1 MIMETEHM
9 NDITDL
15 LPDNLESEPLYSI
28 KFSISAQAFYDA
40 RYPTLPADAVEVS
53 DEEHMRLI
61 TGMNDGERRVYV
73 GFDGQF
79 ALSDRKPSQLHTW
92 DEDNNEW
99 HISDED
105 AAGIRTVDAERK
117 KSELRTTAD
126 AEISWRQD
134 AVDAGIATEGEETA
148 LAAWKKYRVL
158 LMRVDISADEIAWP
172 ELPA

>member
-1 MIMETEHM
+1 METEHM

-15 LPDNLESEPLYSI
+15 LPDNLESDPLYSI
-28 KFSISAQAFYDA
+28 KFSISAQAFYDT
-40 RYPTLPADAVEVS
+40 RYPSPPVDAVEVS
-53 DEEHMRLI
+53 GEDHTRLI
-61 TGMNDGERRVYV
+61 AGMNDGERRVYV

-92 DEDNNEW
+92 DADNDEW
-99 HISDED
+99 RISDED

-134 AVDAGIATEGEETA
+134 AVDAGIATEGEEAA

-158 LMRVDISADEIAWP
+158 LMRVDINANDIVWP
-172 ELPA
+172 DVPMIQ

>member
-1 MIMETEHM
+1 MS
-9 NDITDL
+9 DITDL

-40 RYPTLPADAVEVS
+40 RYPTPPADAVEVS

-79 ALSDRKPSQLHTW
+79 ALSDRKPSQLHAW

-99 HISDED
+99 RISDED
-105 AAGIRTVDAERK
+105 AARIHSDDSEREKSALRARAE
-117 KSELRTTAD
+117 T
-126 AEISWRQD
+126 EIGWRQD
-134 AVDAGIATEGEETA
+134 AVDADIATDEEKAA

-158 LMRVDISADEIAWP
+158 LMRVDTSADEIAWP

>member
-1 MIMETEHM
+1 M

-15 LPDNLESEPLYSI
+15 LPDNLESDPLYSI
-28 KFSISAQAFYDA
+28 KFSISAQAFYDT
-40 RYPTLPADAVEVS
+40 RYPSPPVDAVEVS
-53 DEEHMRLI
+53 GEDHTRLI
-61 TGMNDGERRVYV
+61 AGMNDGERRVYV

-92 DEDNNEW
+92 DADNDEW
-99 HISDED
+99 RISDED

-134 AVDAGIATEGEETA
+134 AVDAGIATEGEEAA

-158 LMRVDISADEIAWP
+158 LMRVDINANDIVWP
-172 ELPA
+172 DVPMIQ

>member
-1 MIMETEHM
+1 M

-15 LPDNLESEPLYSI
+15 LPDNFESDPLNSI

-40 RYPTLPADAVEVS
+40 RYPSPPVDAVEVS

-61 TGMNDGERRVYV
+61 AGMNDGERRVYV

-79 ALSDRKPSQLHTW
+79 ALSERKPSYLHMW
-92 DEDNNEW
+92 NEEECCW
-99 HISDED
+99 YLTDYD
-105 AAGIRTVDAERK
+105 AAAARVVDAERI
-117 KSELRTTAD
+117 KSEFRAKAD

-134 AVDAGIATEGEETA
+134 AVDAGIATEDEATS

-158 LMRVDISADEIAWP
+158 LMRVDTSTDEISWP
-172 ELPA
+172 QEPVLR